1 MNSIELVKSYIN
13 NNGFQMLT
21 EGKEHVT
28 FRYQMNLIYYF
39 GNDDEYFQLT
49 LADFDLVTKENISLV
64 KERCNRINRE
74 IRQVKLY
81 INDNRIIAN
90 SEIYYKTKEDFF
102 YQIDIALKNLIKA
115 KVAYAKLLEDEI
127 LLLNNM

>member
-1 MNSIELVKSYIN
+1 
-13 NNGFQMLT
+13 
-21 EGKEHVT
+21 
-28 FRYQMNLIYYF
+28 
-39 GNDDEYFQLT
+39 
-49 LADFDLVTKENISLV
+49 VTKENISLV

-127 LLLNNM
+127 LLLNNRERYTCLHQKYHK